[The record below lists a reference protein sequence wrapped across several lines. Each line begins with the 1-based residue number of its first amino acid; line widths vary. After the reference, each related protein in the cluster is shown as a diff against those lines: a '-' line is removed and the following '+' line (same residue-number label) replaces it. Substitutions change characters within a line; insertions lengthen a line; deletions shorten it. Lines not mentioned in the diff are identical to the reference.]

1 MPDKIDIRQLSLDQL
16 TEKLTALGEKPFRAK
31 QVHEWL
37 WKKRATSFDEMTN
50 LSKSLRKVIHE
61 NFIINAIKLSESQ
74 KSKDRTIKNA
84 FLLGNGYTLD
94 NP

>member
-37 WKKRATSFDEMTN
+37 WKKELQALM
-50 LSKSLRKVIHE
+50 K
-61 NFIINAIKLSESQ
+61 
-74 KSKDRTIKNA
+74 
-84 FLLGNGYTLD
+84 
-94 NP
+94 